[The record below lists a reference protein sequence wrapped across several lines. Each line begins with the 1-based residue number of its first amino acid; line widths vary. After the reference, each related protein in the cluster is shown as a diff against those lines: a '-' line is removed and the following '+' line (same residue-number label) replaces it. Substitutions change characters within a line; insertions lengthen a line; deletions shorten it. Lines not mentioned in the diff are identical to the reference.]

1 MNTRT
6 TSDEQAQANR
16 QQYEQ
21 NLEQK
26 RLERQQKQQD
36 NMASNLSTQLLLK
49 GIQPVEIFNGADEHD
64 PVTWLQAIDEL
75 FDATKVDKNDR
86 RRLLPMYFGDDVKKW
101 YRSEEQNSEYDEF
114 KKQFIDTFTSSTH
127 KLKISTK
134 LMNRRQGNNES
145 VQSYYYDILALCAR
159 LNPTMQEEEKILYLL
174 RGLKPSMQQHVI
186 MSDPKRCKDLFEH
199 AKRAEAAAS
208 ITQPSPTT
216 TSSTCNEDIDETTA
230 ALRRTTINQNNRR
243 NDYSTWTSPRDS
255 NRRRPQ
261 QQRFDNNYNNNNN
274 NRFRQSPQREVSQLQ
289 CYNCNGIGHYAYQ
302 CPSYLN

>member
-21 NLEQK
+21 KLEAK

-36 NMASNLSTQLLLK
+36 NMSSNLSTQLLLK
-49 GIQPVEIFNGADEHD
+49 GIQPVEIFTGADEQD
-64 PVTWLQAIDEL
+64 PVTWLQTIDEL
-75 FDATKVDKNDR
+75 FDATKVDNNDR
-86 RRLLPMYFGDDVKKW
+86 RRFLPMYFGEDVKKW
-101 YRSEEQNSEYDEF
+101 YRSEDQNSEYDEF
-114 KKQFIDTFTSSTH
+114 KKQFISTFTSSTH

-159 LNPTMQEEEKILYLL
+159 LNPEMKEEEKILYLL

-186 MSDPKRCKDLFEH
+186 MSDPKKCKDLFEQ

-208 ITQPSPTT
+208 IIQPSPTIT
-216 TSSTCNEDIDETTA
+216 PSTSNEDIDETTA
-230 ALRRTTINQNNRR
+230 ALRRTSLNQNNRR
-243 NDYSTWTSPRDS
+243 NDHSTWTNQRDS
-255 NRRRPQ
+255 NRQWPQ
-261 QQRFDNNYNNNNN
+261 QRSNNNYNNNNS
-274 NRFRQSPQREVSQLQ
+274 RFRQFPQRESSQFQ

-302 CPSYLN
+302 CPSHLN